1 MLVDKLPQL
10 ANNMESDSAL
20 NNSVGRETHMK
31 VLIIE
36 DNAEVVEAVSLCLQI
51 RWPDADISFAYAG
64 LTGLQMLESETYDV
78 IILDINLPGMN
89 GFEVLKRIRSF
100 SSVPVLILTVR
111 GWEEDQVE
119 GLELGADD
127 YIVKPFRPRELVS
140 RVNSVLRRVNT
151 AAPGVEAHTIVRGN
165 LKLHLNS
172 NEAEFGEN
180 KIKLTPTEC
189 KVLYALMKNDGQTL
203 STGTLVGEVLGRE
216 DGNTEIIRTYIR
228 RLRSKLNDSPP
239 SMILNDRGGGYRFIS
254 PK

>member
-1 MLVDKLPQL
+1 
-10 ANNMESDSAL
+10 
-20 NNSVGRETHMK
+20 MK

-51 RWPDADISFAYAG
+51 RWPDADISFAYGG
-64 LTGLQMLESETYDV
+64 LTGVQMVESQAYDIV
-78 IILDINLPGMN
+78 ILDINLPGID

-100 SSVPVLILTVR
+100 STVPVIILTVR

-151 AAPGVEAHTIVRGN
+151 AALGVENHTLVRGAIR
-165 LKLHLNS
+165 LLLNT
-172 NEAEFGEN
+172 NEVQMKEE
-180 KIKLTPTEC
+180 KIRLTPTEC

-203 STGTLVGEVLGRE
+203 SSKILLTEILGRE

-228 RLRSKLNDSPP
+228 RLRSKLQDSPP
-239 SMILNDRGGGYRFIS
+239 SIILNDRGGGYRFVS

>member
-1 MLVDKLPQL
+1 
-10 ANNMESDSAL
+10 
-20 NNSVGRETHMK
+20 MK

-36 DNAEVVEAVSLCLQI
+36 DNAEVVEAVSLCIQI
-51 RWPDADISFAYAG
+51 RWPDADISSAYGG
-64 LTGLQMLESETYDV
+64 LTGVEMVESQTYDV
-78 IILDINLPGMN
+78 VILDINLPGIN

-100 SSVPVLILTVR
+100 SDVPVLILTVR

-151 AAPGVEAHTIVRGN
+151 AAAGAEAHSLTRGK
-165 LKLHLNS
+165 LTLHLNS
-172 NEAEFGEN
+172 NEIELGEN
-180 KIKLTPTEC
+180 KVKLTPTEC

-203 STGTLVGEVLGRE
+203 GSNMLVTEVLGRE

-239 SMILNDRGGGYRFIS
+239 SIILNDRGDGYRFVA

>member
-1 MLVDKLPQL
+1 
-10 ANNMESDSAL
+10 
-20 NNSVGRETHMK
+20 MK
-31 VLIIE
+31 VMIIE

-51 RWPDADISFAYAG
+51 RWPDADISYAYGG
-64 LTGLQMLESETYDV
+64 LTGVQMVEAQEYD
-78 IILDINLPGMN
+78 ILILDINLPGIN

-100 SSVPVLILTVR
+100 SMVPVIILTVR

-151 AAPGVEAHTIVRGN
+151 SATGGENHMLVRGAI
-165 LKLHLNS
+165 KLLLNS
-172 NEAEFGEN
+172 NEIQMKEE
-180 KIKLTPTEC
+180 KIRLTPTEC

-203 STGTLVGEVLGRE
+203 SSRILLTEILGRE

-228 RLRSKLNDSPP
+228 RLRSKLQDSPP
-239 SMILNDRGGGYRFIS
+239 SIILNDRGGGYRFVT

>member
-1 MLVDKLPQL
+1 
-10 ANNMESDSAL
+10 
-20 NNSVGRETHMK
+20 MK

-51 RWPDADISFAYAG
+51 RWPDADVSFAYGG
-64 LTGLQMLESETYDV
+64 LTGVQMAEAQAYDIV
-78 IILDINLPGMN
+78 ILDINLPGIN

-100 SSVPVLILTVR
+100 STVPVIILTVR

-140 RVNSVLRRVNT
+140 RVNSVLRRVNI
-151 AAPGVEAHTIVRGN
+151 AAIGVENHTLVRGAIR
-165 LKLHLNS
+165 LLLNS
-172 NEAEFGEN
+172 NEVQMQEE
-180 KIKLTPTEC
+180 KIRLTPTEC
-189 KVLYALMKNDGQTL
+189 KVLYALMKNDGQTISSKIL
-203 STGTLVGEVLGRE
+203 LTEVLGRE

-228 RLRSKLNDSPP
+228 RLRSKLQDSPP
-239 SMILNDRGGGYRFIS
+239 SIILNDRGGGYRFVT

>member
-1 MLVDKLPQL
+1 L
-10 ANNMESDSAL
+10 
-20 NNSVGRETHMK
+20 K
-31 VLIIE
+31 VMIIE

-51 RWPDADISFAYAG
+51 RWPDADISYAYGG
-64 LTGLQMLESETYDV
+64 LTGVQMVEAQEYD
-78 IILDINLPGMN
+78 ILILDINLPGIN
-89 GFEVLKRIRSF
+89 GFEVLRRIRSF
-100 SSVPVLILTVR
+100 SMVPVIILTVR

-151 AAPGVEAHTIVRGN
+151 SAVGGENHTLVRGAI
-165 LKLHLNS
+165 KLLLNS
-172 NEAEFGEN
+172 NEIQMKEE
-180 KIKLTPTEC
+180 KIRLTPTEC

-203 STGTLVGEVLGRE
+203 SSRILLTEILGRE

-228 RLRSKLNDSPP
+228 RLRSKLQDSPP
-239 SMILNDRGGGYRFIS
+239 SIILNDRGGGYRFVT

>member
-1 MLVDKLPQL
+1 
-10 ANNMESDSAL
+10 
-20 NNSVGRETHMK
+20 MK
-31 VLIIE
+31 VMIIE

-51 RWPDADISFAYAG
+51 RWPDADISYAYGG
-64 LTGLQMLESETYDV
+64 LTGVQMVEAQEYD
-78 IILDINLPGMN
+78 ILILDINLPGIN
-89 GFEVLKRIRSF
+89 GFEVLRRIRSF
-100 SSVPVLILTVR
+100 SMVPVIILTVR

-151 AAPGVEAHTIVRGN
+151 SALGGENHTLVRGAI
-165 LKLHLNS
+165 KLLLNS
-172 NEAEFGEN
+172 NEIQMKEE
-180 KIKLTPTEC
+180 KIRLTPTEC

-203 STGTLVGEVLGRE
+203 SSRILLTEILGRE

-228 RLRSKLNDSPP
+228 RLRSKLQDSPP
-239 SMILNDRGGGYRFIS
+239 SIILNDRGGGYRFVT

>member
-1 MLVDKLPQL
+1 
-10 ANNMESDSAL
+10 
-20 NNSVGRETHMK
+20 MK

-51 RWPDADISFAYAG
+51 RWPDADISFAYGG
-64 LTGLQMLESETYDV
+64 LTGVQMVESQTYDIV
-78 IILDINLPGMN
+78 ILDINLPGIN

-100 SSVPVLILTVR
+100 STVPVIILTVR

-151 AAPGVEAHTIVRGN
+151 SAIGVENHTLVRGSI
-165 LKLHLNS
+165 KLLLSS
-172 NEAEFGEN
+172 NEVQAGDE
-180 KIKLTPTEC
+180 KIRLTPTEC

-203 STGTLVGEVLGRE
+203 SSKILLTEILGRE

-228 RLRSKLNDSPP
+228 RLRSKLKDSPP
-239 SMILNDRGGGYRFIS
+239 SIILNDRGGGYRFVT

>member
-1 MLVDKLPQL
+1 
-10 ANNMESDSAL
+10 
-20 NNSVGRETHMK
+20 MK
-31 VLIIE
+31 VMIIE

-51 RWPDADISFAYAG
+51 RWPDADISYAYGG
-64 LTGLQMLESETYDV
+64 LTGVQMVEAQEYD
-78 IILDINLPGMN
+78 ILILDINLPGIN
-89 GFEVLKRIRSF
+89 GFEVLRRIRSF
-100 SSVPVLILTVR
+100 SMVPVIILTVR

-151 AAPGVEAHTIVRGN
+151 SAVGGENHTLVRGAI
-165 LKLHLNS
+165 KLLLNS
-172 NEAEFGEN
+172 NEIQMKEE
-180 KIKLTPTEC
+180 KIRLTPTEC

-203 STGTLVGEVLGRE
+203 SSRILLTEILGRE

-228 RLRSKLNDSPP
+228 RLRSKLQDSPP
-239 SMILNDRGGGYRFIS
+239 SIILNDRGGGYRFVT

>member
-1 MLVDKLPQL
+1 
-10 ANNMESDSAL
+10 
-20 NNSVGRETHMK
+20 MK

-51 RWPDADISFAYAG
+51 RWPDADISSAYGG
-64 LTGLQMLESETYDV
+64 LTGVEMVESQTFDV
-78 IILDINLPGMN
+78 VILDINLPGIN

-100 SSVPVLILTVR
+100 SDVPVLILTVR

-151 AAPGVEAHTIVRGN
+151 AAAGVEAPSLTRGK
-165 LKLHLNS
+165 LTLHLNS
-172 NEAEFGEN
+172 NEIQFGED
-180 KIKLTPTEC
+180 KVKLTPTEC

-203 STGTLVGEVLGRE
+203 SSNMLVTEVLGRE

-239 SMILNDRGGGYRFIS
+239 SIILNDRGDGYRFVA

>member
-1 MLVDKLPQL
+1 
-10 ANNMESDSAL
+10 
-20 NNSVGRETHMK
+20 MK

-51 RWPDADISFAYAG
+51 RWPDADISYSYGG
-64 LTGLQMLESETYDV
+64 LTGVQMVESQTYDIV
-78 IILDINLPGMN
+78 ILDINLPGIN

-100 SSVPVLILTVR
+100 SSVPVIILTVR

-151 AAPGVEAHTIVRGN
+151 AAVGVENHTLVRGIIR
-165 LKLHLNS
+165 LLLNS
-172 NEAEFGEN
+172 NEVQMKEE
-180 KIKLTPTEC
+180 KIRLTPTEC
-189 KVLYALMKNDGQTL
+189 KVLYALMKNDGQTISSKIL
-203 STGTLVGEVLGRE
+203 LTEILGRE

-228 RLRSKLNDSPP
+228 RLRSKLQDSPP
-239 SMILNDRGGGYRFIS
+239 SIILNDRGGGYRFVS

>member
-1 MLVDKLPQL
+1 
-10 ANNMESDSAL
+10 
-20 NNSVGRETHMK
+20 MK

-51 RWPDADISFAYAG
+51 RWPDADISFAYGG
-64 LTGLQMLESETYDV
+64 LTGVQMVESQAYDIV
-78 IILDINLPGMN
+78 ILDINLPGIN

-100 SSVPVLILTVR
+100 SSVPVIILTVR

-151 AAPGVEAHTIVRGN
+151 AASGIEDHSLVRGAIR
-165 LKLHLNS
+165 LLLNS
-172 NEAEFGEN
+172 NEVQMEEG
-180 KIKLTPTEC
+180 KIRLTPTEC

-203 STGTLVGEVLGRE
+203 SSKILLTEILGRE

-228 RLRSKLNDSPP
+228 RLRSKLQDSPP
-239 SMILNDRGGGYRFIS
+239 SIILNDRGGGYRFVS

>member
-1 MLVDKLPQL
+1 M
-10 ANNMESDSAL
+10 
-20 NNSVGRETHMK
+20 
-31 VLIIE
+31 IIE

-51 RWPDADISFAYAG
+51 RWPDADISYAYGG
-64 LTGLQMLESETYDV
+64 LTGVQMVEAQEYD
-78 IILDINLPGMN
+78 ILILDINLPGIN
-89 GFEVLKRIRSF
+89 GFEVLRRIRSF
-100 SSVPVLILTVR
+100 SMVPVIILTVR

-151 AAPGVEAHTIVRGN
+151 SAVGGENHTLVRGAI
-165 LKLHLNS
+165 KLLLNS
-172 NEAEFGEN
+172 NEIQMKEE
-180 KIKLTPTEC
+180 KIRLTPTEC

-203 STGTLVGEVLGRE
+203 SSRILLTEILGRE

-228 RLRSKLNDSPP
+228 RLRSKLQDSPP
-239 SMILNDRGGGYRFIS
+239 SIILNDRGGGYRFVT

>member
-1 MLVDKLPQL
+1 
-10 ANNMESDSAL
+10 
-20 NNSVGRETHMK
+20 MK

-51 RWPDADISFAYAG
+51 RWPDADVSFAYGG
-64 LTGLQMLESETYDV
+64 LTGVQMAEAQAYDIV
-78 IILDINLPGMN
+78 ILDINLPGIN

-100 SSVPVLILTVR
+100 STVPVIILTVR

-140 RVNSVLRRVNT
+140 RVNSVLRRVNI
-151 AAPGVEAHTIVRGN
+151 AAIGVENHTLVRGAIR
-165 LKLHLNS
+165 LLLNS
-172 NEAEFGEN
+172 NEVQMQEE
-180 KIKLTPTEC
+180 KTRLTPTEC
-189 KVLYALMKNDGQTL
+189 KVLYALMKNDGQTISSKIL
-203 STGTLVGEVLGRE
+203 LTEILGRE

-228 RLRSKLNDSPP
+228 RLRSKLQDSPP
-239 SMILNDRGGGYRFIS
+239 SIILNDRGGGYRFVT

>member
-1 MLVDKLPQL
+1 
-10 ANNMESDSAL
+10 
-20 NNSVGRETHMK
+20 MK

-36 DNAEVVEAVSLCLQI
+36 DNAEVVEAVTLCLQI
-51 RWPDADISFAYAG
+51 RWPEADISFAYGG
-64 LTGLQMLESETYDV
+64 LTGVQMVESQNFDIV
-78 IILDINLPGMN
+78 LLDINLPGIN
-89 GFEVLKRIRSF
+89 GFEVLKRIRVF
-100 SSVPVLILTVR
+100 STVPVIILTVR

-151 AAPGVEAHTIVRGN
+151 MAVGAENHSLVRGTI
-165 LKLHLNS
+165 KLLLNS
-172 NEAEFGEN
+172 NEVQMGEE

-203 STGTLVGEVLGRE
+203 SSKTLLTEILGRDDE
-216 DGNTEIIRTYIR
+216 NTEIIRTYIR
-228 RLRSKLNDSPP
+228 RLRTKLKDAPP
-239 SMILNDRGGGYRFIS
+239 SIILNDRGGGYRFVA

>member
-1 MLVDKLPQL
+1 
-10 ANNMESDSAL
+10 
-20 NNSVGRETHMK
+20 MK

-51 RWPDADISFAYAG
+51 RWPDADISYSYGG
-64 LTGLQMLESETYDV
+64 LTGVQMVESQEYDI
-78 IILDINLPGMN
+78 IILDINLPGIN

-100 SSVPVLILTVR
+100 STVPVIILTVR

-119 GLELGADD
+119 GLESGADD

-151 AAPGVEAHTIVRGN
+151 AAIGVENHTLVRGAIR
-165 LKLHLNS
+165 LLLNS
-172 NEAEFGEN
+172 NEVQMKEE
-180 KIKLTPTEC
+180 KIRLTPTEC

-203 STGTLVGEVLGRE
+203 SSKILLTEILGRE

-228 RLRSKLNDSPP
+228 RLRSKLQDSPP
-239 SMILNDRGGGYRFIS
+239 SIILNDRGGGYRFVS

>member
-1 MLVDKLPQL
+1 
-10 ANNMESDSAL
+10 
-20 NNSVGRETHMK
+20 MK

-51 RWPDADISFAYAG
+51 RWPDVDISFAYGG
-64 LTGLQMLESETYDV
+64 LTGVQMVESQTYDIV
-78 IILDINLPGMN
+78 LLDINLPGIN

-100 SSVPVLILTVR
+100 STVPVIILTVR

-127 YIVKPFRPRELVS
+127 YIVKPFKPRELVS
-140 RVNSVLRRVNT
+140 RVNAVLRRVNT
-151 AAPGVEAHTIVRGN
+151 AAIGVENHTMVRGGI
-165 LKLHLNS
+165 KLLLNS
-172 NEAEFGEN
+172 NEVQMKEE
-180 KIKLTPTEC
+180 KIRMTPTEC

-203 STGTLVGEVLGRE
+203 SSRTLLTDILGRQ

-228 RLRSKLNDSPP
+228 RLRSKLQDSPP
-239 SMILNDRGGGYRFIS
+239 SIILNDRGDGYRFVS

>member
-1 MLVDKLPQL
+1 
-10 ANNMESDSAL
+10 
-20 NNSVGRETHMK
+20 MK

-51 RWPDADISFAYAG
+51 RWPDADISFAYGG
-64 LTGLQMLESETYDV
+64 LTGVQMVESQNYDIV
-78 IILDINLPGMN
+78 LLDINLPGIN

-100 SSVPVLILTVR
+100 STVPVIILTVR

-151 AAPGVEAHTIVRGN
+151 AAIGAENHTLVRGAI
-165 LKLHLNS
+165 KLLLNS
-172 NEAEFGEN
+172 NEVEMGED

-189 KVLYALMKNDGQTL
+189 KVLYAMMKNDGQTL
-203 STGTLVGEVLGRE
+203 SSKTLLTEILGRE

-228 RLRSKLNDSPP
+228 RLRSKLKDSPP
-239 SMILNDRGGGYRFIS
+239 SIILNDRGGGYRFVT

>member
-1 MLVDKLPQL
+1 L
-10 ANNMESDSAL
+10 
-20 NNSVGRETHMK
+20 K

-51 RWPDADISFAYAG
+51 RWPDADISYAYGG
-64 LTGLQMLESETYDV
+64 LTGVQMVEAQEYD
-78 IILDINLPGMN
+78 ILILDINLPGIN
-89 GFEVLKRIRSF
+89 GFEVLRRIRSF
-100 SSVPVLILTVR
+100 SMVPVIILTVR

-151 AAPGVEAHTIVRGN
+151 SAIGGENHTLVRGAI
-165 LKLHLNS
+165 KLLLNS
-172 NEAEFGEN
+172 NEIQMKEE
-180 KIKLTPTEC
+180 KIRLTPTEC

-203 STGTLVGEVLGRE
+203 SSRILLTEILGRE

-228 RLRSKLNDSPP
+228 RLRSKLQDSPP
-239 SMILNDRGGGYRFIS
+239 SIILNDRGGGYRFVT